1 MINKFN
7 NLFIATQSGILERN
21 LRALMLGKPLKAIVI
36 IICLIHTCYK
46 ANTGM

>member
-21 LRALMLGKPLKAIVI
+21 LTALGNHLK
-36 IICLIHTCYK
+36 L
-46 ANTGM
+46 

>member
-21 LRALMLGKPLKAIVI
+21 LTALGN
-36 IICLIHTCYK
+36 H
-46 ANTGM
+46 